1 MLYNGTTIA
10 FSTKANVWK
19 ARYSFAPT
27 CYITMDND
35 FLSSNITGGADSL
48 GDTRMVWKHDEN
60 LTYNSFYDLPSEPS
74 TLEVVSNQNPSS
86 VKIFKALSIESST
99 SGWTGS
105 AYTNKDR
112 NTNALQTGDF
122 GAFVEKEG
130 NQYSSMPR
138 SAINSTS
145 NLTFVGVVNVDQ
157 ITPTSFNENDS
168 WDIPLI
174 NIPDVAL
181 PVSSNSFLF
190 FGSELKN
197 VYMGGVAENQSTWDF
212 QYIYASD
219 GFPLFGLT
227 ATGYNEGTNS
237 IQVNSVNPFSL
248 ADYIVENLAE
258 GFVNSLSDS
267 SPTVPVYMMTNP
279 VQDGDTMRG
288 PYAGIKLTLPDS
300 SEAFE
305 LFAINVDY
313 ERTKL
318 DGSLG

>member
-19 ARYSFAPT
+19 TRYSFTPS
-27 CYITMDND
+27 CYMTMDND
-35 FLSSNITGGADSL
+35 FLSSNLKDINSIH
-48 GDTRMVWKHDEN
+48 MSWKHDEDDVD
-60 LTYNSFYDLPSEPS
+60 YNSFYDLPSEPS

-122 GAFVEKEG
+122 GAFVEKEE

-157 ITPTSFNENDS
+157 IAPTSLNDDDS
-168 WDIPLI
+168 WELPLI

-197 VYMGGVAENQSTWDF
+197 VYTAGEAEDLSSWVT
-212 QYIYASD
+212 QYIYASE
-219 GFPLFGLT
+219 GFPDFGLT
-227 ATGYNEGTNS
+227 AIGYNEGTNS
-237 IQVNSVNPFSL
+237 IQVNSVDPVSASIIAVNV
-248 ADYIVENLAE
+248 VEA
-258 GFVNSLSDS
+258 FVNSLSDS

-313 ERTKL
+313 EKTKL

>member
-35 FLSSNITGGADSL
+35 FLSSNITGGADNL
-48 GDTRMVWKHDEN
+48 GDTRMVWKHNEN
-60 LTYNSFYDLPSEPS
+60 LTHNSFYDLPSEPS

-112 NTNALQTGDF
+112 NASALQTGNF

-145 NLTFVGVVNVDQ
+145 NLTFVGVVNKDQ
-157 ITPTSFNENDS
+157 IAVTSLNENDS
-168 WDIPLI
+168 WDI
-174 NIPDVAL
+174 
-181 PVSSNSFLF
+181 
-190 FGSELKN
+190 
-197 VYMGGVAENQSTWDF
+197 
-212 QYIYASD
+212 
-219 GFPLFGLT
+219 
-227 ATGYNEGTNS
+227 
-237 IQVNSVNPFSL
+237 
-248 ADYIVENLAE
+248 
-258 GFVNSLSDS
+258 
-267 SPTVPVYMMTNP
+267 
-279 VQDGDTMRG
+279 
-288 PYAGIKLTLPDS
+288 
-300 SEAFE
+300 
-305 LFAINVDY
+305 
-313 ERTKL
+313 
-318 DGSLG
+318 

>member
-35 FLSSNITGGADSL
+35 FLSSNITGGADNL

-145 NLTFVGVVNVDQ
+145 NLTFVGVVNIDQ
-157 ITPTSFNENDS
+157 ITPTSFNDNGS

-174 NIPDVAL
+174 NVPNVSLPTSDLSFAFFGDNLITMVSDGGFEFAAFGYPFNGIQIIGYNESLNSITVRSLVATQGAL
-181 PVSSNSFLF
+181 PVLLSNFITQL
-190 FGSELKN
+190 E
-197 VYMGGVAENQSTWDF
+197 
-212 QYIYASD
+212 IY
-219 GFPLFGLT
+219 
-227 ATGYNEGTNS
+227 
-237 IQVNSVNPFSL
+237 
-248 ADYIVENLAE
+248 NLDQA
-258 GFVNSLSDS
+258 
-267 SPTVPVYMMTNP
+267 PVYMMTNP

-313 ERTKL
+313 EKTKL

>member
-27 CYITMDND
+27 CYMTMDND
-35 FLSSNITGGADSL
+35 FLSSNITGGADNL
-48 GDTRMVWKHDEN
+48 GDTRMVWKHNEN
-60 LTYNSFYDLPSEPS
+60 LTHNSFYALASEPS

-112 NTNALQTGDF
+112 GTNALQTGDF

-145 NLTFVGVVNVDQ
+145 NLTFVGVVNVNQ
-157 ITPTSFNENDS
+157 IAPTSFNENDS

-174 NIPDVAL
+174 NIPEV
-181 PVSSNSFLF
+181 
-190 FGSELKN
+190 K
-197 VYMGGVAENQSTWDF
+197 
-212 QYIYASD
+212 
-219 GFPLFGLT
+219 
-227 ATGYNEGTNS
+227 
-237 IQVNSVNPFSL
+237 SVDPFSL
-248 ADYIVENLAE
+248 PNNTVGNVAAA
-258 GFVNSLSDS
+258 FATSLSDS
-267 SPTVPVYMMTNP
+267 SSTVPVYIMTNP

>member
-27 CYITMDND
+27 CYMTMDND
-35 FLSSNITGGADSL
+35 FLSSNITGGADNL
-48 GDTRMVWKHDEN
+48 GDTRMVWKHNEN
-60 LTYNSFYDLPSEPS
+60 LTHNSFYALPSEPS

-112 NTNALQTGDF
+112 GTNALQTGDF

-145 NLTFVGVVNVDQ
+145 NLTFVGVVNVNQ
-157 ITPTSFNENDS
+157 IAQAPTSFNENDS

-181 PVSSNSFLF
+181 PVSPNSFLF

-197 VYMGGVAENQSTWDF
+197 VYISEGEL

-219 GFPLFGLT
+219 GFPVFGFT
-227 ATGYNEGTNS
+227 AIGYNEETNS
-237 IQVNSVNPFSL
+237 IQVKSVDPLSVAN
-248 ADYIVENLAE
+248 YIVGNVAAA
-258 GFVNSLSDS
+258 FATSLSDS
-267 SPTVPVYMMTNP
+267 SSTVPVYIMTNP

>member
-35 FLSSNITGGADSL
+35 FLSSNITGGAESL
-48 GDTRMVWKHDEN
+48 GDTRMVWKHNEN
-60 LTYNSFYDLPSEPS
+60 LTHNSFYALASEPS

-112 NTNALQTGDF
+112 GTNALQTGDF

-145 NLTFVGVVNVDQ
+145 NLTFVGVVNVNQ
-157 ITPTSFNENDS
+157 IAPTSFNENDS

-181 PVSSNSFLF
+181 PVSPNSFLF

-197 VYMGGVAENQSTWDF
+197 AYKLDVGGLL
-212 QYIYASD
+212 YIYASD
-219 GFPLFGLT
+219 GFPVFGFT
-227 ATGYNEGTNS
+227 AVGYNEETNS
-237 IQVNSVNPFSL
+237 IQVKSVDPFSL
-248 ADYIVENLAE
+248 PNNTVANVAAA
-258 GFVNSLSDS
+258 FAVNLSDS
-267 SPTVPVYMMTNP
+267 SSTVPVYIMTNP